1 MLLNRVKVLLGITNN
16 DNEELLREIIEI
28 TEAKILNY
36 INSSELPR
44 QLEFVLV
51 ELSIKRFNRIGSE
64 GFTSETVDGKTMS
77 YEESEFEGYE
87 KYLDDYICKNN
98 INKGGKLLNQLPIL
112 IQVAMEVECQEL
124 LKKIYIEKW
133 YWLCPIELFYRA

>member
-28 TEAKILNY
+28 TKSKILSY
-36 INSSELPR
+36 INEIEIPTE
-44 QLEFVLV
+44 LEFVLV
-51 ELSIKRFNRIGSE
+51 ELAIKRFNRIGSE

-77 YEESEFEGYE
+77 YEESEFEGYK

-98 INKGGKLLNQLPIL
+98 INKGFKLI
-112 IQVAMEVECQEL
+112 
-124 LKKIYIEKW
+124 
-133 YWLCPIELFYRA
+133 

>member
-36 INSSELPR
+36 INSSELPK

-51 ELSIKRFNRIGSE
+51 ELSIKRFTRIGSE

-98 INKGGKLLNQLPIL
+98 INKGFKLIWDLTP
-112 IQVAMEVECQEL
+112 
-124 LKKIYIEKW
+124 
-133 YWLCPIELFYRA
+133 